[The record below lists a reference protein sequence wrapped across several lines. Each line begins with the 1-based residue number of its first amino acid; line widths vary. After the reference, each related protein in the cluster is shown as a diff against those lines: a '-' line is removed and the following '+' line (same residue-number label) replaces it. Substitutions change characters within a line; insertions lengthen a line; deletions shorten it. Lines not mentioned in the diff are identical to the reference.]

1 MDNYKDGGEVLQES
15 VLRIPKVVFDEGR
28 FLRRGFKSRKPSDA
42 NVELQ
47 SQVDKIED
55 GHFRV
60 YLRASVQ
67 KENEYEAL
75 VQISGYCEVDE
86 EYKGKDVLLR
96 QNAVA
101 ILFAYVRSELT
112 LITSQPDTDPIVLPV
127 VNIAAMMKDKDS
139 NSQELNSTIEQT

>member
-1 MDNYKDGGEVLQES
+1 M
-15 VLRIPKVVFDEGR
+15 
-28 FLRRGFKSRKPSDA
+28 
-42 NVELQ
+42 
-47 SQVDKIED
+47 
-55 GHFRV
+55 
-60 YLRASVQ
+60 
-67 KENEYEAL
+67 
-75 VQISGYCEVDE
+75 
-86 EYKGKDVLLR
+86 KDVLLR